1 MTTSTRP
8 TGPIA
13 WFAANPVAANL
24 LMAFIVAAGIAGA
37 LRVSVQHLPEI
48 DLRTVAVTVP
58 FPGASPRE
66 VDEDVNRRLEDR
78 LIGLA
83 GIERVTAWADES
95 LARVEVHVAPF
106 ARAEVVLDRVRDAVD
121 AIEAFPPAAAERPE
135 IELRETTLEVL
146 TLAVSSATAG
156 ESALRDAADRVRR
169 DLLGLP
175 AVSLADLRGTRDRE
189 ITVSLDRNALAR
201 HGLSF
206 REVRAAIRNASI
218 HATFGEVETGA
229 GSFVLHTDSRRR
241 HGAELEDVPVIIR
254 PDGTLVTLGEVAR
267 IRDGFAAERIATR
280 VDGRPAILVRVEATE
295 SQSIV
300 AVAREVRAWLGSYTP
315 PGGVRVA
322 IWNDH
327 ARPTADRIRAIA
339 RNAIAGLA
347 LVVLCLVVAFDL
359 RTAIW
364 VAAGIPLSFAGALAF
379 FEPAGLT
386 INMATIFGL
395 FLLVGIVVDDAIVVG
410 ESIAAEREGGKEGVE
425 AAVAGARAVAAPVGV
440 GLATTILGFA
450 PLLFVTE
457 GAHQIVKV
465 FPLVAFFV
473 LAVSFVEAFL
483 VLPAHLAHGRP
494 WSRPPMTAVHAW
506 AARRLDRLRDQVVGP
521 AVSWAVRNVAAT
533 LLAGTAAVVIGFGL
547 LYSEHVRIIVF
558 DARLSVSG
566 NVQADIELPAG
577 VPFEATLATAER
589 FARAGERVNERLGHR
604 AVASIGLMAGAR
616 DSASVLDFEQPI
628 RSHVASVRLKLAERP
643 ERTASPSA
651 IARLWREE
659 IGDTSDLA
667 GVVYSTTRVRTQPSI
682 AYAVRHEDEATLAA
696 ATRSLREGLESIPG
710 LYSVADNQGAGKR
723 HLEVRLTRRGE
734 AAGLTPAAVG
744 AQLRARY
751 AGREVQRIQREGEE
765 IRIVLRYPS
774 ERRRML
780 EDLGR
785 VRIRVPG
792 GGSAPLA
799 ALAELVETRGPAQ
812 LVRIDGRRAALVGA
826 RADSTRVTP
835 LAAEERVEREIVPD
849 LMAKYPGLTLEPHGG
864 SRAARDMLRTLAVL
878 VPLALVAM
886 YMLMAGFLRSYWKP
900 LVAVAGI
907 PMAFTGAV
915 VGHWILG
922 WYFTAMSLF
931 GVIGVAGVV
940 VNDALVLLDR
950 YNRIR
955 REEPD
960 LPAIAAAAA
969 ATRHRFRAVLL
980 TSVTTVVGLAPL
992 LYERSDA
999 LVALVPLV
1007 VSILGGLVLASAFT
1021 LFVLPALVMLVEG
1034 RRE

>member
-1 MTTSTRP
+1 MTPVRP

-24 LMAFIVAAGIAGA
+24 LMVLIIASGIAGA

-48 DLRTVAVTVP
+48 DFRTVTVTVP
-58 FPGASPRE
+58 FPGASPQE
-66 VDEDVNRRLEDR
+66 VDEDVNRRIEDR

-83 GIERVTAWADES
+83 GIERVTSYADEN

-106 ARAEVVLDRVRDAVD
+106 ARDDEVLDRVRDAVD

-135 IELRETTLEVL
+135 IELRETALEVL

-175 AVSLADLRGTRDRE
+175 AVSLAELRGTRDRE
-189 ITVSLDRNALAR
+189 ITVELDREALAR

-206 REVRAAIRNASI
+206 RAVRAAIRSASI
-218 HATFGEVETGA
+218 HATFGEIETEA
-229 GSFVLHTDSRRR
+229 ASFVLHTDSRRR
-241 HGAELEDVPVIIR
+241 RGAELEDVPVIAR
-254 PDGTLVTLGEVAR
+254 PDGTLVTLGEIAR
-267 IRDGFAAERIATR
+267 IRDGFAAGRIATR
-280 VDGRPAILVRVEATE
+280 VDGRPAVLVRVEATE
-295 SQSIV
+295 SQSIA
-300 AVAREVRAWLGSYTP
+300 AVAGEIRAWLRSYTP
-315 PGGVRVA
+315 PGAVRVE
-322 IWNDH
+322 IWNDR
-327 ARPTADRIRAIA
+327 ARPTMDRIHAIA
-339 RNAIAGLA
+339 RNALAGLA

-364 VAAGIPLSFAGALAF
+364 VAAGIPLSFAGALFF

-395 FLLVGIVVDDAIVVG
+395 FLVVGIVVDDAIVVG

-425 AAVAGARAVAAPVGV
+425 AAIAGARAVAAPVGV

-450 PLLFVTE
+450 PLLFVTA
-457 GAHQIVKV
+457 GASQIVKV
-465 FPLVAFFV
+465 FPLVALFV

-506 AARRLDRLRDQVVGP
+506 AARRLDRLRDRVVGP
-521 AVSWAVRNVAAT
+521 TVSWAVRNVAAT
-533 LLAGTAAVVIGFGL
+533 LLAGAAAVAIGIGL
-547 LYSEHVRIIVF
+547 LYSEQVRILVF
-558 DARLSVSG
+558 DPRVSVSG

-577 VPFEATLATAER
+577 APFEATLAATER
-589 FARAGERVNERLGHR
+589 FVRAGERVDARLGHT
-604 AVASIGLMAGAR
+604 AVASVGLMAGAR
-616 DSASVLDFEQPI
+616 DSAWILDFEQPI

-643 ERTASPSA
+643 ERTVSPGA
-651 IARLWREE
+651 VARLWRDE

-667 GVVYSTTRVRTQPSI
+667 RVEYITTRIRAQPSV

-696 ATRSLREGLESIPG
+696 ATRSLRAGLESIPG
-710 LYSVADNQGAGKR
+710 LYSVADSQGAGKR
-723 HLEVRLTRRGE
+723 HLEVRLTPEGK

-751 AGREVQRIQREGEE
+751 AGVEVQRIQREGEE
-765 IRIVLRYPS
+765 IRIVVRYPP
-774 ERRRML
+774 ERRRAL
-780 EDLGR
+780 DDLDR
-785 VRIRVPG
+785 VRIRLPG
-792 GGSAPLA
+792 GTSAPLA
-799 ALAELVETRGPAQ
+799 RLAEFTETRGPAR
-812 LVRIDGRRAALVGA
+812 LVRIDGARAALVGA
-826 RADSTRVTP
+826 RADPARVTP
-835 LAAEERVEREIVPD
+835 LAAEERVKREIVPD
-849 LMAKYPGLTLEPHGG
+849 LMAKYPGLALEPHGG
-864 SRAARDMLRTLAVL
+864 ARDARDMLRTLAVL
-878 VPLALVAM
+878 VPLALVAI

-907 PMAFTGAV
+907 PMAFAGAV
-915 VGHWILG
+915 IGHWILG
-922 WYFTAMSLF
+922 WTFTAMSLF

-940 VNDALVLLDR
+940 VNDTLVLLDR

-955 REEPD
+955 REQPEF
-960 LPAIAAAAA
+960 PAIAAAAA

-999 LVALVPLV
+999 LIALVPLV
-1007 VSILGGLVLASAFT
+1007 VSMLGGLVLASVFT